1 MIKINL
7 LPPQQIKRIKT
18 MAFYQNIIS
27 SGLILFLMF
36 LFSVVAL
43 ALFLT
48 VLNFQYYIFEKSANE
63 AQTKV
68 VQTESIKTIQ
78 KRVKELND
86 DLSAIKKI
94 QDTKSDI
101 YGILNNINEELF
113 KEVKIYSLEIDNNLK
128 SVNVT
133 GFSASRESLVKIR
146 DFLENGS
153 RYKNVD
159 FPLSN
164 LANPR
169 NINFR
174 FSFIYIP

>member
-1 MIKINL
+1 
-7 LPPQQIKRIKT
+7 

-48 VLNFQYYIFEKSANE
+48 VLNFQYYVFEKSANE

-146 DFLENGS
+146 DLLESGS